1 MKKRKFAVLRLLA
14 GAAEIDAVCRALQQY
29 AFQPQYDSETPTSAF
44 LGAEK
49 KSGGESPYGTALSH
63 LRFVLDVAGEPVP
76 QDDSY
81 AEPPEDWAQTADALY
96 RACRSLQTEKT
107 QLQEQAEACVQG
119 QKKLELFGD
128 LPVDLQDVAECAFI
142 RVRFGHMPAESYRR
156 MQAVYADDPYV
167 EFFPSFFDRDEI
179 YGMYFAPRDQAE
191 KIDTIFAALLFE
203 SLIIPSLSGSTAEI
217 GAEFERSLQILETE
231 LADLNRRMDAFFA
244 KERETA
250 RALYAA
256 LAGAETLFG
265 LRSHATRCK
274 DAYILTGLIPAEH
287 VSDLQTALRP
297 CKNVYVVKKG
307 CVRQRVAT
315 A

>member
-1 MKKRKFAVLRLLA
+1 MHFSAVLRFPSLLYVDL
-14 GAAEIDAVCRALQQY
+14 GFNPKDILVLFEERIDHLVQICVDLLFRASHIFCRIHRLLQI
-29 AFQPQYDSETPTSAF
+29 
-44 LGAEK
+44 L
-49 KSGGESPYGTALSH
+49 
-63 LRFVLDVAGEPVP
+63 
-76 QDDSY
+76 
-81 AEPPEDWAQTADALY
+81 
-96 RACRSLQTEKT
+96 
-107 QLQEQAEACVQG
+107 QAEVERRVIRDQLKKVIVQSFLLHILSCFHG
-119 QKKLELFGD
+119 ELPDPFVKLLS
-128 LPVDLQDVAECAFI
+128 V
-142 RVRFGHMPAESYRR
+142 
-156 MQAVYADDPYV
+156 
-167 EFFPSFFDRDEI
+167 PSFFDRDEI